1 MNFTCITRA
10 LSKAGRA
17 LKNAGPEIAI
27 VAGTIGLV
35 TAGVIAC
42 KETPKAMKVI
52 EEHKKKIETV
62 DAAEEKGE
70 LVNGDT
76 YTPDDAKH
84 DRAIIFTQDGLAMV
98 KSYAPA
104 VILASLSVVS
114 ILAGGKILRN
124 RLTTVTAAYGLL
136 EQRFAKYR
144 NNVIEKFGADMDKEL
159 RYKLKEEVVEEKK
172 EDGSTEVKDV
182 KTCKY
187 DGYSD
192 YARIFDASNP
202 NWVKDGPRNLLF
214 IENQQM
220 YANDK
225 LRIEGIL
232 YLNDVYKMLGFP
244 RSPEGQLVGW
254 VYDPKNDAIDNFV
267 DFGITEIL
275 RNKKELYSVMR
286 DQDRDFILDF
296 NCDGRII
303 DKMQRFEKY

>member
-1 MNFTCITRA
+1 MNFSCITRA
-10 LSKAGRA
+10 LARAGRA
-17 LKNAGPEIAI
+17 IKNASPEIAI

-52 EEHKKKIETV
+52 EEHKEKMKAV
-62 DAAEEKGE
+62 DEGEEKGA
-70 LVNGDT
+70 LVDGRS
-76 YTPDDAKH
+76 YSVEDARH
-84 DRAIIFTQDGLAMV
+84 DRALILKQDGIQLV
-98 KSYAPA
+98 KHYAPA
-104 VILASLSVVS
+104 VVLASLSVVS
-114 ILAGGKILRN
+114 IFAGGKILRN

-144 NNVIEKFGADMDKEL
+144 NNVIEKYGADIDKEL
-159 RYKLKEEVVEEKK
+159 RYKLKDEISEVQKD
-172 EDGSTEVKDV
+172 DGTTEVKEV

-225 LRIEGIL
+225 LRIEGVL

-286 DQDRDFILDF
+286 DHDRDFILDF

-303 DKMQRFEKY
+303 DKMTHFEKY